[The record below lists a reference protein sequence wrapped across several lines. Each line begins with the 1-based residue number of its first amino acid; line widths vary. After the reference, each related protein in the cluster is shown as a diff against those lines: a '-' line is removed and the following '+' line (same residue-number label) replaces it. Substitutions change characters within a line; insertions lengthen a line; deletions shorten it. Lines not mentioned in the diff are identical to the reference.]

1 MTAIDRPAAGGS
13 RGAAWGR
20 GVATL
25 VLWGPLLAACAWPA
39 SKIPGVG
46 LYFEPVSFS
55 AAALGGPLGPDD
67 LAAIRAVALDELR
80 RAFAGYRVAISDRRD
95 ARFTVGVVQDVRDLR
110 VARRMSVAGASRAIS
125 GFGGSGTVN
134 FALLAGAAV
143 SCAPAGADRRTLLD
157 AIGRG
162 VGRAAAHEAAHQLL
176 PTAPLHDSRDLES
189 YEYHAASRCQ
199 QYFGPMHWDLAGPL
213 LAARLGR

>member
-1 MTAIDRPAAGGS
+1 M
-13 RGAAWGR
+13 
-20 GVATL
+20 
-25 VLWGPLLAACAWPA
+25 
-39 SKIPGVG
+39 PGVG

-55 AAALGGPLGPDD
+55 ATPLGGPLRPND
-67 LAAIRAVALDELR
+67 LAVVRAVALDELR
-80 RAFAGYRVAISDRRD
+80 RAFAGYRIAISDRRD

-110 VARRMSVAGASRAIS
+110 TTRRMSVAGASRAVS

-134 FALLAGAAV
+134 FSLLAGAAV
-143 SCAPAGADRRTLLD
+143 SCAPDGADRRSLIQ

-176 PTAPLHDSRDLES
+176 PTAPLHESRDLES
-189 YEYHAASRCQ
+189 YEYRAASRCQ

-213 LAARLGR
+213 LDARLGRE